1 MTVTK
6 TVKTLSGKEV
16 ELAYSNEV
24 LLENQD
30 AVEKGKQELRDMR
43 QKLMKI
49 EDKNKCL
56 RVQFLDWLSDKL
68 LNWSN
73 KVHEAACRIDSPCI
87 IKVEPRKKEDSK
99 AAKEAKELNRLRDF
113 LKDSRE
119 QNHKLASE
127 KAELQQMIKKDI
139 ENSSGDQV

>member
-1 MTVTK
+1 MTVIK

-49 EDKNKCL
+49 EDKTL
-56 RVQFLDWLSDKL
+56 V
-68 LNWSN
+68 
-73 KVHEAACRIDSPCI
+73 
-87 IKVEPRKKEDSK
+87 IKSC
-99 AAKEAKELNRLRDF
+99 
-113 LKDSRE
+113 
-119 QNHKLASE
+119 
-127 KAELQQMIKKDI
+127 
-139 ENSSGDQV
+139 